1 MPIQIQ
7 NKTFRDIFNNDLGY
21 YQSNA
26 GDRQQLTLEIHS
38 NISITSLNNPL
49 TLDIST
55 YQIFSSTTGWLDE
68 GFRLGD
74 TVNISFYD
82 NTSSTPLNTYNATI
96 NYVDNDYIE
105 VSTLLGWYDPT
116 AGQFAVI
123 TVLDRDRDTLEILVN
138 HVLNNVTGSE
148 FSLIDGEAT
157 RLKFDGINS
166 MIVGDDIVGVKV
178 GNQSGQFNVAS
189 ILERISDV
197 PNDQRA
203 YKLYVTI
210 INSGIYD
217 QSWFNSAN
225 CLKLYLKLSWSSLAN
240 EPFGQTVKILND
252 TANTGW
258 YNEGHN
264 SSLIDATLIQG
275 INQLDYATP
284 TTGQFVIDSASTE
297 FGFGACYVSLDGTY
311 YKNKLQSQSVF
322 GMLIPT
328 IDFTIGIPES
338 SEVNLTGAGY
348 DLEIAN
354 ITTVG
359 TVHTIDFI
367 FTPNA
372 QFTTFFDGVEEGDR
386 LFYVWAKY
394 GNVNLLV
401 FNGQLTKEPPV
412 GGLIDV
418 YRADYYDHSEQNV
431 YPTTLMSGYE
441 SNIEDDLSFQMDF
454 WLNEGEQYESMTAK
468 MEAYNSVTGESF
480 DLFTTFFDFGAVP
493 FFGNQHLLNFNQ
505 IINPQ
510 LPTTS
515 VKRNATLVLN
525 SSFNVPGKYGATLYF
540 PFIERWQYW
549 LPQLNANAE
558 FFPYNQNQNWLNY
571 EFSPSGNWTV
581 RTKIILVKDGL
592 SFIYADPIT
601 IKKYDSD
608 PVIDQTITLIR
619 DSDNSIVS
627 SVIEG
632 ELMRI
637 KVTNVLNNGENWNIE
652 NTWGQITIEPF
663 ESAPRFII
671 SSVVPYDNNP
681 NNPLSPMSGL
691 LVPITYPNGYTAVME
706 CYLNP
711 NVIDL
716 TNGVKITC
724 KVKGCAGLE
733 FAGYKMTTDGQY
745 KFTTDYE
752 QKIIS

>member
-7 NKTFRDIFNNDLGY
+7 NKEFTDIFANDLGY

-26 GDRQQLTLEIHS
+26 GDLTAVTLTIHS
-38 NISITSLNNPL
+38 NISMTSLNNPL

-55 YQIFSSTTGWLDE
+55 YQIFSSTLGWLDE

-74 TVNISFYD
+74 TVTISFYD
-82 NTSSTPLNTYNATI
+82 NTSSTPLNSYSATI

-105 VSTLLGWYDPT
+105 VNTLLGWYDVT
-116 AGQFAVI
+116 LGQFAVI
-123 TVLDRDRDTLEILVN
+123 TVSDRDRDTLEINVN
-138 HVLNNVTGSE
+138 QVLNNVTGSE

-157 RLKFDGINS
+157 RLKFEAINS
-166 MIVGDDIVGVKV
+166 MIVGDDILGVKV
-178 GNQSGQFNVAS
+178 GNQSGQFNVTS
-189 ILERISDV
+189 ILERISNV

-203 YKLYVTI
+203 YKLYIYV
-210 INSGIYD
+210 INSGIYE
-217 QSWFNSAN
+217 QAWFASSN
-225 CLKLYLKLSWSSLAN
+225 CLKFYLKLSWSSLAN
-240 EPFGQTVKILND
+240 EPFGQTIKILND

-258 YNEGHN
+258 YNEGYN
-264 SSLIDATLIQG
+264 ASVIDAILIQG
-275 INQLDYATP
+275 LNQLDYATP

-297 FGFGACYVSLDGTY
+297 FGFGACYVSIDANY

-322 GMLIPT
+322 GMIIPT
-328 IDFTIGIPES
+328 REFTIGVPES
-338 SEVNLTGAGY
+338 SELNLTGAGY
-348 DLEIAN
+348 DLEITN

-359 TVHTIDFI
+359 TVHTIDFL

-401 FNGQLTKEPPV
+401 FNGQLTKQPPV

-418 YRADYYDHSEQNV
+418 YKADYFDHSQQLVN
-431 YPTTLMSGYE
+431 PITISSGYE

-454 WLNEGEQYESMTAK
+454 WLNVGEQYESLTAK

-480 DLFTTFFDFGAVP
+480 DLFTTFFDFNAVP
-493 FFGNQHLLNFNQ
+493 YFSNQHLLNFNQ
-505 IINPQ
+505 IINPE

-515 VKRNATLVLN
+515 VKRNATLYLN
-525 SSFNVPGKYGATLYF
+525 PSIDVAGKYGATLYF

-549 LPQLNANAE
+549 LPQLNADAE
-558 FFPYNQNQNWLNY
+558 FYPNNQTQNWLNY

-592 SFIYADPIT
+592 SYVYADPIT
-601 IKKYDSD
+601 IKKYNSD

-619 DSDNSIVS
+619 DSDNQIVT
-627 SVIEG
+627 SVIEN

-637 KVTNVLNNGENWNIE
+637 RVSNVLDNGEHWDVD

-663 ESAPRFII
+663 ESSPRFLV
-671 SSVVPYDNNP
+671 SSVVPFDFNP
-681 NNPLSPMSGL
+681 NNPLSPITGT
-691 LVPITYPNGYTAVME
+691 LVPIEYPNGYTAEME
-706 CYLNP
+706 CYFDP
-711 NVIDL
+711 NKIDL
-716 TNGVKITC
+716 SNGVKITC

-745 KFTTDYE
+745 KQTTDYE

>member
-7 NKTFRDIFNNDLGY
+7 NKEFTDIFGNDLGF

-26 GDRQQLTLEIHS
+26 GDLTAVTLTIHS
-38 NISITSLNNPL
+38 NISVTSINNPL

-55 YQIFSSTTGWLDE
+55 YQIFSATTGWLDE
-68 GFRLGD
+68 GIRLGD

-82 NTSSTPLNTYNATI
+82 NTSSTPLNSYNATI

-105 VSTLLGWYDPT
+105 VSTLLGWYDIT
-116 AGQFAVI
+116 LGQFAVI
-123 TVLDRDRDTLEILVN
+123 TVIYRDRDTLEINVN

-157 RLKFDGINS
+157 RAKFEGINS
-166 MIVGDDIVGVKV
+166 MIVGDDITGVKV

-189 ILERISDV
+189 ILERITDA

-203 YKLYVTI
+203 YKLYIYI
-210 INSGIYD
+210 INSGIYE
-217 QSWFNSAN
+217 QSWFNSSN
-225 CLKLYLKLSWSSLAN
+225 CLKFYLKLSWSSLAN

-258 YNEGHN
+258 FNEGFN
-264 SSLIDATLIQG
+264 ASVIDATLIQSV
-275 INQLDYATP
+275 NQLDYATP
-284 TTGQFVIDSASTE
+284 TTGQFVIDSASTD
-297 FGFGACYVSLDGTY
+297 FGFGACYVSIDANY
-311 YKNKLQSQSVF
+311 YKNKLESQSVF
-322 GMLIPT
+322 GMIIPT
-328 IDFTIGIPES
+328 REFTLTIPET
-338 SEVNLTGAGY
+338 SETNLTGANY
-348 DLEIAN
+348 DFEITN

-367 FTPNA
+367 FTPNVD
-372 QFTTFFDGVEEGDR
+372 FTTFFDNIEDGNR
-386 LFYVWAKY
+386 LFYIWAKY

-418 YRADYYDHSEQNV
+418 YRADYFDHSQQ
-431 YPTTLMSGYE
+431 YLFPIALKSGYE

-454 WLNEGEQYESMTAK
+454 WLNTGEQYESLTAK
-468 MEAYNSVTGESF
+468 IEAFNPLTNESF
-480 DLFTTFFDFGAVP
+480 DLFTTFFDFSAVP
-493 FFGNQHLLNFNQ
+493 FFGNQHILNFNQ
-505 IINPQ
+505 IINPE

-515 VKRNATLVLN
+515 VKRAATLYLN
-525 SSFNVPGKYGATLYF
+525 PYFDVPGKYGATLFF

-558 FFPYNQNQNWLNY
+558 FFPFLQTQNWINY

-581 RTKIILVKDGL
+581 QTKIILVKSGL
-592 SFIYADPIT
+592 SYVYADPIT
-601 IKKYDSD
+601 IKKYNSD

-619 DSDNSIVS
+619 DIDNQIVT

-637 KVTNVLNNGENWNIE
+637 QVDNILDNGEHWNINE
-652 NTWGQITIEPF
+652 TWGQITIEPF
-663 ESAPRFII
+663 ESAPRFIV
-671 SSVVPYDNNP
+671 SSVVPYDFNP
-681 NNPLSPMSGL
+681 NNPLSPIFGT
-691 LVPITYPNGYTAVME
+691 LVPVQFPTGDNARME
-706 CYLNP
+706 CYFNP
-711 NVIDL
+711 NLMDL
-716 TNGVKITC
+716 SNGIKITC
-724 KVKGCAGLE
+724 KVKGCAGFE
-733 FAGYKMTTDGQY
+733 FTNYKITTQGQD
-745 KFTTDYE
+745 KNTTDYE